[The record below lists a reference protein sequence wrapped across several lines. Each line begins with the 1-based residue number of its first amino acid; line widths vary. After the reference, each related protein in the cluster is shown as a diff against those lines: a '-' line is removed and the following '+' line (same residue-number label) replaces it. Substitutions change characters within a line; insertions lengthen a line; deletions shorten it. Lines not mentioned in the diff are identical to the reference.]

1 MALSVQ
7 DEVILAR
14 VKSLVTATL
23 IDRAAAQPNP
33 PYPPDVVEV
42 MDFVRRNPDPEK
54 PRYLIVTTEDGFA
67 VGVRARERGGVP
79 ELLDEVRHR
88 TRDEAEH
95 AVFLRR
101 LRDYGVTW

>member
-1 MALSVQ
+1 MALTVQ

-14 VKSLVTATL
+14 IKSMVTATL
-23 IDRAAAQPNP
+23 IERAAAQPDP

-67 VGVRARERGGVP
+67 IGVRSRERGGVP
-79 ELLDEVRHR
+79 ELLGEVPHR